1 MHMERG
7 VWKKPVVL
15 EMYGR
20 PGSVIITGTVDA
32 ALMLIGAWPTK
43 RTQAHIA
50 AVTTC
55 RDVLSGQSDIGLA
68 RANFIEAA
76 FEAGYRIQPETF
88 LNERWDLTPNAEGPP
103 EPPVGLADMIRRRA
117 TSAENGPVAPAP
129 ESQGATL
136 PLFSLRSRAL
146 RGEPPESLR
155 VLFKRLITLLGQI
168 GRAFGRSIG
177 SLLGFGIA
185 RGTGPQAH

>member
-1 MHMERG
+1 MERG

-88 LNERWDLTPNAEGPP
+88 LNERWDLTPKPEDAD
-103 EPPVGLADMIRRRA
+103 EPPLGLADMIRRRA
-117 TSAENGPVAPAP
+117 TSIEIEQDGPDR
-129 ESQGATL
+129 ESQGSNL
-136 PLFSLRSRAL
+136 PAVSRRSLAL

-155 VLFKRLITLLGQI
+155 VLFRRLINLLGQI

-177 SLLGFGIA
+177 SLFGFGIA

>member
-1 MHMERG
+1 MERG

-88 LNERWDLTPNAEGPP
+88 LNERWDLTPNTEDPP

-117 TSAENGPVAPAP
+117 APGENGQGDLVS
-129 ESQGATL
+129 ESPGGTMP
-136 PLFSLRSRAL
+136 PLLRRSRAL

-155 VLFKRLITLLGQI
+155 VLFKRLINLLGQI
-168 GRAFGRSIG
+168 GRAFGRNIG
-177 SLLGFGIA
+177 SLFGFGIA

>member
-1 MHMERG
+1 MERG

-20 PGSVIITGTVDA
+20 PGSVIIAGTVDA

-50 AVTTC
+50 AVMTC

-88 LNERWDLTPNAEGPP
+88 LNERWDLTPKQAEAD
-103 EPPVGLADMIRRRA
+103 EPPVGLADMIRLRAASSDDDGTSEAEGYRVPPPLSSRRGL
-117 TSAENGPVAPAP
+117 SLGAEP
-129 ESQGATL
+129 S
-136 PLFSLRSRAL
+136 
-146 RGEPPESLR
+146 ESLR
-155 VLFKRLITLLGQI
+155 ELFGRLISLLGQI
-168 GRAFGRSIG
+168 GRASGRSIG
-177 SLLGFGIA
+177 GLFGFGIA
-185 RGTGPQAH
+185 RGTGRQAH